1 MQKEKD
7 KADNIE
13 LKQANEE
20 KSENKDSY
28 PNANRDTEMEAKPRP
43 NAASDTHKSDT
54 QTGAIEKSTLD
65 KTLYFPKF
73 SIFSVEDPR
82 PKTESTFEEWK
93 YEVSCLQKDKIY
105 SDTVIGQA
113 IRKSLKGQAKKVLL
127 PMGSGTTVE
136 EILELLEGIF
146 GNVATSISILQEFY
160 SET

>member
-7 KADNIE
+7 KADNTE

-43 NAASDTHKSDT
+43 NAASDTHKSDA

-65 KTLYFPKF
+65 KTFYFPKF

-105 SDTVIGQA
+105 EEGAPADG
-113 IRKSLKGQAKKVLL
+113 IR
-127 PMGSGTTVE
+127 
-136 EILELLEGIF
+136 
-146 GNVATSISILQEFY
+146 GNSRRDIRAT
-160 SET
+160 